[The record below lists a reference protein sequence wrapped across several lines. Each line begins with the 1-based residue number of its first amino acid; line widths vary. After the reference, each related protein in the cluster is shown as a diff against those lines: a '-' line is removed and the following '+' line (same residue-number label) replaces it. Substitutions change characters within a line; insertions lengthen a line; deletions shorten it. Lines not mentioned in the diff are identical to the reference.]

1 MVLVAVDFGNA
12 NVWFADERGGGDAG
26 LWEEALAVAA
36 PWGVECE
43 EGALFF
49 CDALFKVEWVEF
61 VHDLRWAL
69 GFVLGVVFDE
79 VTEAVN
85 AACTGEFDAIGL
97 AWEEELEGWVAVNF
111 VAVTNGVVGGAVNT
125 CKDDIGEC
133 GSGFGEVLSH
143 GAAMAAVR
151 AVELHEN
158 GLWATNQLF
167 GVVFCDLDILSAA
180 EQREGYEKHFQK

>member
-1 MVLVAVDFGNA
+1 MIAVDLGDA
-12 NVWFADERGGGDAG
+12 DVWFAEEGGGGNAG

-36 PWGVECE
+36 PWGVECD

-61 VHDLRWAL
+61 EHDLRWAL

-85 AACTGEFDAIGL
+85 AACAGKLDAIGF
-97 AWEEELEGWVAVNF
+97 AWKEELDGWIAVDF
-111 VAVTNGVVGGAVNT
+111 VAVTNAVVSGAVNT

-143 GAAMAAVR
+143 GAAMAAVW
-151 AVELHEN
+151 AVELHKN
-158 GLWATNQLF
+158 GLRPTNQLF
-167 GVVFCDLDILSAA
+167 GVVFRDLDILSAA
-180 EQREGYEKHFQK
+180 EQREGYEKHFEK